1 MREPSEIPFAKVTRL
16 SSAFNGSSA
25 ICTAVRRGD
34 LIRAF
39 PRVVIRSDVVDDPDA
54 WMVAAHQWRPSAIIT
69 GGAALRALH
78 GLPIGFP
85 IVVADHLDRASTER
99 VRFLRTRFPPEL
111 LIDEG
116 AGAFTVDEVSVLVC
130 AALGDF
136 APVCHALREKWVTLD
151 TLHEA
156 AALLPPRSW
165 LGMAAPELLRDLRD
179 TPWSVA
185 ELLVQRHLRK
195 ARITGWVANPTLI
208 IAGKEY
214 EPDLLFRRRRLI
226 VEVVGLEFHS
236 GKEAVRRDISRA
248 ADLLAAGYR
257 IVSVTVDMVKFEP
270 ERVLGLIASQ
280 LGWYELRGSTWAVP
294 GISARRTA

>member
-1 MREPSEIPFAKVTRL
+1 
-16 SSAFNGSSA
+16 
-25 ICTAVRRGD
+25 
-34 LIRAF
+34 
-39 PRVVIRSDVVDDPDA
+39 
-54 WMVAAHQWRPSAIIT
+54 MVAVHQWRPSAIIT

-78 GLPIGFP
+78 GLPTGFP
-85 IVVADHLDRASTER
+85 VVVADHLDRASTDR

-111 LIDEG
+111 LVDDG
-116 AGAFTVDEVSVLVC
+116 SGTFTVDEVSVLVC

-136 APVCHALREKWVTLD
+136 GPACHALRKEWVTLD

-165 LGMAAPELLRDLRD
+165 LGMAAPKLIRELRDA
-179 TPWSVA
+179 PWSVA
-185 ELLVQRHLRK
+185 ELLAHRLLRK
-195 ARITGWVANPTLI
+195 AGITGWIANPTLV

-214 EPDLLFRRRRLI
+214 EPDLLFRRRRLV

-248 ADLLAAGYR
+248 ADIVAAGYR
-257 IVSVTVDMVKFEP
+257 IVSVTADMVEFEP
-270 ERVLGLIASQ
+270 ERVLGLIVSQ

-294 GISARRTA
+294 GFSARRPA